1 MSDNIF
7 PSISTNTDLF
17 LNSQNEGLYDSLYSK
32 DFNELFEEEIKSLSY
47 TSFLDLLKEIN
58 ERAKENLN
66 KNSNK
71 PTFKKINFIV
81 DKIKKKAKGGR
92 QGTKKSQKEVHDNTK
107 QDNLIRKIQ
116 VHFFSFVIAFCND
129 AYKKEFK
136 YSNESF
142 KNINYENKTTVNFD
156 YTYGLRNLC
165 IKDLLKMK
173 ISKKYTRYNE
183 FYNEELLEKIE
194 CSSQWLDRIFQ
205 MNYLKLFNYYYNKGK
220 PLDKIVFE
228 NKEVILSNETKSF
241 YYLLEKYK
249 SLRQNLINTVESVYF
264 DGKESYE
271 GINEKNTIN
280 A

>member
-92 QGTKKSQKEVHDNTK
+92 QGTKNSKKGVHDDTRF
-107 QDNLIRKIQ
+107 DNLIRKIQ

-129 AYKKEFK
+129 AYKKVFK

-264 DGKESYE
+264 DAKESIE
-271 GINEKNTIN
+271 IPFTIEK
-280 A
+280 